1 MNKLILTSRGLTTGI
16 GRDLIGAEI
25 RKFDLSGKRIFVFH
39 EPNIFTEPT
48 IRDACISMGFEECN
62 IIFSSKYNN
71 VENIANCGFYYVGE
85 GNSYEI
91 LSLMRERNVDKAILS
106 GFADGNKVYIGSS
119 AGAAISGSSIEEMMD
134 FDTNF
139 VGMKDFKALGLYD
152 GLIIPH
158 YNRHELKNY
167 IKNCPGIEDKY
178 KNNIVNVSNDGILV
192 VEV

>member
-1 MNKLILTSRGLTTGI
+1 MMNKLILTSRGLTTGI

-25 RKFDLSGKRIFVFH
+25 RKFDLSGRRIFVFH

-71 VENIANCGFYYVGE
+71 VENIANCDFYYVGE

-119 AGAAISGSSIEEMMD
+119 GGAAISGSSIEEMMD

-167 IKNCPGIEDKY
+167 IKNSPGIEDKY
-178 KNNIVNVSNDGILV
+178 KNIVNVSNDGILV

>member
-16 GRDLIGAEI
+16 GRELIGAEI
-25 RKFDLSGKRIFVFH
+25 RKYDLYGKRIFIFH
-39 EPNIFTEPT
+39 EPNVFTEAS
-48 IRDACISMGFEECN
+48 IREACISMGFEDCN
-62 IIFSSKYNN
+62 IVFSSKYNI
-71 VENIANCGFYYVGE
+71 VNCDFYYVGE

-119 AGAAISGSSIEEMMD
+119 AGAAIAGSSIEEMMD

-167 IKNCPGIEDKY
+167 IKNSPGIEDKY
-178 KNNIVNVSNDGILV
+178 KNIVNVSNDGILV